1 MTDFKAG
8 STRVRT
14 IITNSKSR
22 RKQSILII
30 LIKEKETYS
39 LFCSKYIRGILF
51 ATINTRIDLFETS
64 VRFQIYVKR
73 MGTDKIRRQT
83 FEEKLARATKIT
95 KKLQNCPERAIVIF
109 QRTNLRPLRH
119 RVSISSKTRSSLCD
133 RYGLNVEFLPLLSFN
148 YLRKLAARPSPPT
161 RAFCRVNCDRERRKK
176 GKV

>member
-8 STRVRT
+8 STGVRT

-64 VRFQIYVKR
+64 VRFQIHVKR

-95 KKLQNCPERAIVIF
+95 KKLQNCPERAVVIF

-133 RYGLNVEFLPLLSFN
+133 RCGLNVEFLPLLSFN
-148 YLRKLAARPSPPT
+148 YLRKLARPSPPT

>member
-133 RYGLNVEFLPLLSFN
+133 RCGLNVEFLPLLSFN
-148 YLRKLAARPSPPT
+148 YLRKLAPRPFPPT
-161 RAFCRVNCDRERRKK
+161 RAFCRVNCDRGRRKK

>member
-148 YLRKLAARPSPPT
+148 YLRKLAPRPSPPT